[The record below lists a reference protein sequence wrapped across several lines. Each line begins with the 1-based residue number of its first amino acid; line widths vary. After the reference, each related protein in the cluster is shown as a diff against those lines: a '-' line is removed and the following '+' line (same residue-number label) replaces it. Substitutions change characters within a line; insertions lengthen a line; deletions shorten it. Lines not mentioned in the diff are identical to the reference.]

1 MTAVISER
9 HVAPGEPPL
18 GESRPRPAAGIPQ
31 GKVTVTDSV
40 FRLVLRI
47 SGWFVLLVML
57 AVGVFLTF
65 RALQAIQ
72 VAGWSFLTTQAW
84 DPDAGAGR
92 FGIAAVLVGT
102 VLVALVA
109 ICFAFPLSFGT
120 ALFIS
125 EYAPIR
131 LKRALITLVDL
142 MAAVPSIVFGIWGFL
157 LLQYQIVGVARWMS
171 TYLSFIPF
179 FRVDGAD
186 PEDPLSPATV
196 FTSSTFIAGIVV
208 ALMVTPIATSVMR
221 EVFTQAPASERE
233 GAYALGA
240 TKWGMIR
247 AVVLPF
253 GKGGVI
259 GGTMLGLGR
268 ALGETIAVYL
278 ILSPI
283 FEIQWNVL
291 ENGGSTV
298 SALIALRY
306 GEASQFAH
314 LRAVR
319 RRAGAVRPHSHDQLR
334 GRRGRG
340 AQSFRCRDGGLTM
353 STLTSERDDLRVELD
368 ATDKP
373 AHSRWCCTTRNAAR
387 AAPQTAHRPSPH
399 VRPAAA
405 RRWCARCARHYGS
418 CCSTSS
424 CRSTAA
430 ARLRPRCATRSSS
443 PALRARGLAGRG
455 RPGGDDRLVARRGRH
470 VWRWCCGAALIYVV
484 TYVAGQGARGA
495 AAARTSTPRTCRTP
509 ARSTRSRAAASCT
522 PWSAALIMIAIA
534 LSSWCPSGS

>member
-1 MTAVISER
+1 MTAVIGER
-9 HVAPGEPPL
+9 EVAAGEPPL
-18 GESRPRPAAGIPQ
+18 GESRPRPAQGIPKGQ
-31 GKVTVTDSV
+31 VTVTDSI
-40 FRLVLRI
+40 FRTVLRI

-84 DPDAGAGR
+84 DPDAGEGR

-109 ICFAFPLSFGT
+109 IVFAFPLSFGT

-171 TYLSFIPF
+171 TYLDFIPIF
-179 FRVDGAD
+179 KVDGAD
-186 PEDPLSPATV
+186 PDDPLSPATV

-221 EVFTQAPASERE
+221 EVFTQAPPGERE

-253 GKGGVI
+253 GRGGII

-283 FEIQWNVL
+283 FEIQWHVL
-291 ENGGSTV
+291 QNGGSTV

-306 GEASQFAH
+306 GEASQFGTSA
-314 LRAVR
+314 LFAAGLALFVLTLMINFA
-319 RRAGAVRPHSHDQLR
+319 AGAV
-334 GRRGRG
+334 
-340 AQSFRCRDGGLTM
+340 
-353 STLTSERDDLRVELD
+353 
-368 ATDKP
+368 
-373 AHSRWCCTTRNAAR
+373 
-387 AAPQTAHRPSPH
+387 
-399 VRPAAA
+399 
-405 RRWCARCARHYGS
+405 
-418 CCSTSS
+418 
-424 CRSTAA
+424 
-430 ARLRPRCATRSSS
+430 
-443 PALRARGLAGRG
+443 
-455 RPGGDDRLVARRGRH
+455 VARSRS
-470 VWRWCCGAALIYVV
+470 GA
-484 TYVAGQGARGA
+484 GAEA
-495 AAARTSTPRTCRTP
+495 
-509 ARSTRSRAAASCT
+509 
-522 PWSAALIMIAIA
+522 
-534 LSSWCPSGS
+534 